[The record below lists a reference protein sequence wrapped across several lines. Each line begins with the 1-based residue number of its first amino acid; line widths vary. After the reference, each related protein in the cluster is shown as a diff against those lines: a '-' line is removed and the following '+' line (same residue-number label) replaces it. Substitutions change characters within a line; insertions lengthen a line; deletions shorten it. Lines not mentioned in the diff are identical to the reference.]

1 MKQSSISY
9 ANAKF
14 ASAAGS
20 CDWSHLKSL
29 VVSVSLLFSSSV
41 VADELGNILSDNKE
55 LLFDYDFKSNEL
67 ESDML
72 SKSWINP
79 VRLQYSKKYSTQFTD
94 RTSRTGSF
102 SIIIDQPIFRSGGI
116 YYAIKYSQALRD
128 ANEAEL
134 RFQKRQMIGDAVSIL
149 FNLKKNRLEQEKM
162 RYLVKNDKID
172 IRQKRDSYDA
182 GILDSSFLDQAILKK
197 SQDEA
202 TLLELELIRLELK
215 QRFSL
220 LSDKNPNSLRLPVLK
235 MISKKHYKEQNL
247 ELKKDRLRAE
257 QSAYNANVTTAK
269 YLPTISLQG
278 QYIDGDLNPIYGSS
292 GMEEKYYNYGF
303 TVSMPLDINS
313 LTDIEASK
321 VAKLRAATQVLDR
334 KDQVNEEYK
343 WIHNSLNILDKKI
356 VLAQKDEK
364 VYNNL
369 FRLTKNL
376 AQAGEKTSL
385 DADIMQNSLQ
395 IRKLDQ
401 KIYKIDKQVQ
411 LLKLYIRVEN
421 VL

>member
-1 MKQSSISY
+1 MK
-9 ANAKF
+9 
-14 ASAAGS
+14 G
-20 CDWSHLKSL
+20 
-29 VVSVSLLFSSSV
+29 SSV
-41 VADELGNILSDNKE
+41 LKKLFLLCNLLAFSIVHADELGNILSENKE
-55 LLFDYDFKSNEL
+55 LLFDYEFQSNEL

-79 VRLQYSKKYSTQFTD
+79 IMLRYNKNYSTQFRD
-94 RTSRTGSF
+94 RTNRTSNYT
-102 SIIIDQPIFRSGGI
+102 IQIDQPIFRSGGI

-128 ANEAEL
+128 ANNAEITL
-134 RFQKRQMIGDAVSIL
+134 QKRQMIGDAVSIL

-162 RYLVKNDKID
+162 KYLIKNDRID
-172 IRQKRDSYDA
+172 IRQKRDSYEA
-182 GILDSSFLDQAILKK
+182 GLLDSSFLDQAILKK

-202 TLLELELIRLELK
+202 TLLELELNLLELK

-220 LSDKNPNSLRLPVLK
+220 LSDKKPDGLRLPVLK
-235 MISKKHYKEQNL
+235 LMSKTSYSEQNL

-257 QSAYNANVTTAK
+257 QSEYNANVTVAK
-269 YLPTISLQG
+269 YLPTVSLQG
-278 QYIDGDLNPIYGSS
+278 QYIDGDLNPLFFNPSLQ
-292 GMEEKYYNYGF
+292 ERYYNYGF
-303 TVSMPLDINS
+303 SVSMPLDINS
-313 LTDIEASK
+313 FTDIEASK
-321 VAKLRAATQVLDR
+321 VEKLRAAVQVLDR
-334 KDQVNEEYK
+334 KDQVKEEYE

-364 VYNNL
+364 IYKSL
-369 FRLTKNL
+369 YRTTKNL
-376 AQAGEKTSL
+376 ALAGEKTSL

-401 KIYKIDKQVQ
+401 KIYKIDKQVK

>member
-1 MKQSSISY
+1 MKGSNVLKKLFLLCSLLASSIL
-9 ANAKF
+9 
-14 ASAAGS
+14 
-20 CDWSHLKSL
+20 H
-29 VVSVSLLFSSSV
+29 
-41 VADELGNILSDNKE
+41 ADELGNILSDNKE

-79 VRLQYSKKYSTQFTD
+79 VKLRYNKDYTTRFGDKTIG
-94 RTSRTGSF
+94 TGTF
-102 SIIIDQPIFRSGGI
+102 SVIIDQPIFRSGGI
-116 YYAIKYSQALRD
+116 YYAIKYSQALRN
-128 ANEAEL
+128 ANEADL
-134 RFQKRQMIGDAVSIL
+134 TLQKRKMIGDAVSIL
-149 FNLKKNRLEQEKM
+149 FNLKKNKLEQQKM
-162 RYLVKNDKID
+162 RYLIKNDKID

-182 GILDSSFLDQAILKK
+182 GLLDSSFLDQAILKK

-202 TLLELELIRLELK
+202 TLLELELNLLELK

-220 LSDKNPNSLRLPVLK
+220 LSDKKPDGLRLPVLK
-235 MISKKHYKEQNL
+235 LMSKTKYSEQNL

-257 QSAYNANVTTAK
+257 QSAYNANVTVAK
-269 YLPTISLQG
+269 YLPTVSLQG
-278 QYIDGDLNPIYGSS
+278 QYTDGDLNPLFGGSNS
-292 GMEEKYYNYGF
+292 MLEERYYNYGF
-303 TVSMPLDINS
+303 SVSMPIDINS

-321 VAKLRAATQVLDR
+321 VEKLRAATQVLDR
-334 KDQVNEEYK
+334 KDQVREEYE
-343 WIHNSLNILDKKI
+343 WIHNSLGILDKKI
-356 VLAQKDEK
+356 ILAQKDEK
-364 VYNNL
+364 IYKSL

-376 AQAGEKTSL
+376 VQAGEKTSL

>member
-1 MKQSSISY
+1 MKGSNVLKKLLVLCSLFVISS
-9 ANAKF
+9 A
-14 ASAAGS
+14 
-20 CDWSHLKSL
+20 LQ
-29 VVSVSLLFSSSV
+29 
-41 VADELGNILSDNKE
+41 ADELGNILSDNKE

-79 VRLQYSKKYSTQFTD
+79 VRLQYSKRYSTQFTD
-94 RTSRTGSF
+94 RTSRTGSYT
-102 SIIIDQPIFRSGGI
+102 ITIDQPIFRSGGI

-149 FNLKKNRLEQEKM
+149 FNLKKNRLEQQKM
-162 RYLVKNDKID
+162 KYLIKNDKID

-182 GILDSSFLDQAILKK
+182 GLLDSSFLDQAILKK

-202 TLLELELIRLELK
+202 TLLELELNLLELK

-220 LSDKNPNSLRLPVLK
+220 LSDKKPDGLRLPLLK
-235 MISKKHYKEQNL
+235 MMSKRKYSEGNL
-247 ELKKDRLRAE
+247 ELKTDRLRAE

-269 YLPTISLQG
+269 YLPTVSLQG
-278 QYIDGDLNPIYGSS
+278 QYIDGDLNPLYARPGI
-292 GMEEKYYNYGF
+292 EEKYYNYGF

-321 VAKLRAATQVLDR
+321 VKKLRAAVQVLDR
-334 KDQVNEEYK
+334 KDQIVQEYE
-343 WIHNSLNILDKKI
+343 WIHNSLSILDKKI

-411 LLKLYIRVEN
+411 LLKLYVRAEN

>member
-1 MKQSSISY
+1 MKGSSV
-9 ANAKF
+9 
-14 ASAAGS
+14 
-20 CDWSHLKSL
+20 LKRLL
-29 VVSVSLLFSSSV
+29 VLCSLLLSSV
-41 VADELGNILSDNKE
+41 IYADELGNILSENKE

-67 ESDML
+67 QSDML

-79 VRLQYSKKYSTQFTD
+79 VRLEYNKRYSTQFTD
-94 RTSRTGSF
+94 RTSRTGNY
-102 SIIIDQPIFRSGGI
+102 SIMIDQPIFRSGGI

-128 ANEAEL
+128 ANEADL
-134 RFQKRQMIGDAVSIL
+134 ILQKRQMIGDAVSIL

-162 RYLVKNDKID
+162 KYLIKNDRID

-182 GILDSSFLDQAILKK
+182 GLLDSSFLDQAILKK

-202 TLLELELIRLELK
+202 TLLELELNLLELK

-220 LSDKNPNSLRLPVLK
+220 LSDKKPNGLRLPVLK
-235 MISKKHYKEQNL
+235 LMSKTNYSEQNL
-247 ELKKDRLRAE
+247 ELKKDRLRAK
-257 QSAYNANVTTAK
+257 QSAYNANVTMAK
-269 YLPTISLQG
+269 YLPTVSLQG
-278 QYIDGDLNPIYGSS
+278 QYIDGDLNPLYANP
-292 GMEEKYYNYGF
+292 MLEERYYNYGF
-303 TVSMPLDINS
+303 SVSMPLDINS
-313 LTDIEASK
+313 LADIEASK
-321 VAKLRAATQVLDR
+321 VEKLRAAIQVLDR
-334 KDQVNEEYK
+334 KETVEEEYQ
-343 WIHNSLNILDKKI
+343 WIHNSLDILDKKI

-411 LLKLYIRVEN
+411 LLKLYIRIEN